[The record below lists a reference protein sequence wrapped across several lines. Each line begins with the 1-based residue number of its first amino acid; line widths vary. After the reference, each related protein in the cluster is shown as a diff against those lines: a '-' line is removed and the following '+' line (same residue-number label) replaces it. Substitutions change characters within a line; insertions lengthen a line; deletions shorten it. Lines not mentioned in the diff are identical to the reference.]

1 MYRGTTPAHT
11 FTTETDLSDAAV
23 IYITYKQ
30 NGQNVLEKTK
40 ADITFDSE
48 QSAYT
53 MTVTLS
59 QAETL
64 AFDDSQVAIQ
74 IRARFDDGRAIA
86 SNVISVPVRQILKD
100 GEI

>member
-11 FTTETDLSDAAV
+11 FTTDTDLSEADV

-30 NGQNVLEKTK
+30 NGQIVLEKTK
-40 ADITFDSE
+40 ADITFDTVQQE
-48 QSAYT
+48 YT
-53 MTVTLS
+53 MTVGLS

-64 AFDDSQVAIQ
+64 ALDDSQVAIQ
-74 IRARFDDGRAIA
+74 IRARFSDGRAIA